1 MASFLATGPR
11 KIPIQMTMSTVAPM
25 LLALYVASPQST
37 THSETIELIGF
48 SKHEDAA
55 AFRVRVERPAPLDAG
70 DVDRFTVIRVVNTKT
85 GEVIGHF
92 RQGRIRRTDANGRRA
107 RMASAELLSADNP
120 MWLDALPAAKWKRV
134 RRKVGFKH
142 RRVKIKDGA
151 IRLEPA
157 GRGKMRFEADDTSM
171 VVTSDAGG
179 PIHVIPRIHLW
190 NGSEETLA
198 PIKVRG
204 VENRVVRAEIRFFHS
219 PSGYQVAAHI
229 RLTSETPGH
238 EQKKDF
244 VAVQSL
250 PESPL
255 AVTTVGTFNTMK
267 ENHASTQGLWDDM
280 HPETKDLYKAY
291 VGSWGNL

>member
-1 MASFLATGPR
+1 
-11 KIPIQMTMSTVAPM
+11 M

-134 RRKVGFKH
+134 RRH
-142 RRVKIKDGA
+142 RSSPPWTCRRPRTSSCRGQRAPVEWL
-151 IRLEPA
+151 RL
-157 GRGKMRFEADDTSM
+157 
-171 VVTSDAGG
+171 
-179 PIHVIPRIHLW
+179 
-190 NGSEETLA
+190 
-198 PIKVRG
+198 
-204 VENRVVRAEIRFFHS
+204 
-219 PSGYQVAAHI
+219 
-229 RLTSETPGH
+229 
-238 EQKKDF
+238 
-244 VAVQSL
+244 
-250 PESPL
+250 
-255 AVTTVGTFNTMK
+255 
-267 ENHASTQGLWDDM
+267 
-280 HPETKDLYKAY
+280 
-291 VGSWGNL
+291 